1 MGIDVSKL
9 KVKKDS
15 KDANC
20 KAQNLF
26 KKAANAIQFPNK
38 VINEKMSS

>member
-9 KVKKDS
+9 KVKKDT
-15 KDANC
+15 KDAQL

-26 KKAANAIQFPNK
+26 KKATNAI
-38 VINEKMSS
+38 